1 MKNMKK
7 IIFVSLFS
15 LILIFGVNSV
25 QAKEKY
31 SSYNKGDKIT
41 VNVND
46 SDKLDFYVIEN
57 SGSDSDKVTAI
68 YESTLG
74 DPITY
79 KPGTDG
85 YEGSSVQKKLNELT
99 NSWSNVI
106 SKRLLKADE
115 VIPGITDVELK
126 KLTAEKFE
134 EPSYLFSVKEYWV
147 SDCLIEDKTT
157 YVFTVECFSE
167 AAGFGVLAFAVSD
180 EYQEEKPSTANIR
193 PVITVSKKYVDGGVI
208 IPEEDKIWKEFIEKF
223 KNSDAVSQFIDDGY
237 TVVFDYDDDY
247 LNIKLTNTEKN
258 KTWTTSFEYADGIIN
273 YVPNT
278 DNENLFLD
286 SNYWIPNTLF
296 VLSEMKGYDIDKL
309 IFWLDDKDNL
319 TLINDGIEFNFKE
332 IKITQNNQFVTGS
345 ITFDGVTSYKLD
357 IKNGI
362 KTYKVDNVLPSVE
375 SDEITT
381 NPKTGSF
388 IIIGITALVCILSFG
403 LCLYFTNKKIKQV

>member
-15 LILIFGVNSV
+15 LVLILGVNSV
-25 QAKEKY
+25 QAKEQY

-57 SGSDSDKVTAI
+57 SGSDTDKVTAV

-79 KPGTDG
+79 KVGTDG

-134 EPSYLFSVKEYWV
+134 EPSYLFSDKHYWV
-147 SDCLIEDKTT
+147 SDCLIEDKTVS
-157 YVFTVECFSE
+157 VFDVVCFGE
-167 AAGFGVLAFAVSD
+167 VAGFGVLGVAIPD
-180 EYQEEKPSTANIR
+180 EYNEEEPSTANIR

-208 IPEEDKIWKEFIEKF
+208 IPEEDKIWKEFVNKLNDLLVSEDNDTYKIIIDSGDDFLDILVHNNVNNTNWTISF
-223 KNSDAVSQFIDDGY
+223 K
-237 TVVFDYDDDY
+237 
-247 LNIKLTNTEKN
+247 
-258 KTWTTSFEYADGIIN
+258 YADGILT
-273 YVPNT
+273 YVPST
-278 DNENLFLD
+278 NEKDLIFADEFIYSCINV
-286 SNYWIPNTLF
+286 I
-296 VLSEMKGYDIDKL
+296 SEMKGYDADKL
-309 IFWLDDKDNL
+309 LSWLSNQDNL
-319 TLINDGIEFNFKE
+319 TIDADGI
-332 IKITQNNQFVTGS
+332 QFSKKKVGKANDSETLSGVIS
-345 ITFDGVTSYKLD
+345 DEYFDSFKLD

-362 KTYKVDNVLPSVE
+362 KTFKVVNDSPSDK

-388 IIIGITALVCILSFG
+388 MIIGITALVCILSFG

>member
-15 LILIFGVNSV
+15 LILMFGVNSV
-25 QAKEKY
+25 QAKEQY

-126 KLTAEKFE
+126 KLTVEKFE

-147 SDCLIEDKTT
+147 SDCLIEDKAIYT
-157 YVFTVECFSE
+157 FTVECFSE
-167 AAGFGVLAFAVSD
+167 AVGFGVLGVAIFD
-180 EYQEEKPSTANIR
+180 EYNEEEPSTANIR

-208 IPEEDKIWKEFIEKF
+208 IPEEDKIWKEFVNKLNDLLVFEDNDTYRIIIDSGDDFLDILVHNNVNNTNWTISF
-223 KNSDAVSQFIDDGY
+223 K
-237 TVVFDYDDDY
+237 
-247 LNIKLTNTEKN
+247 
-258 KTWTTSFEYADGIIN
+258 YADGILT
-273 YVPNT
+273 YVPST
-278 DNENLFLD
+278 NEKDLIFADEFIYSCINV
-286 SNYWIPNTLF
+286 I
-296 VLSEMKGYDIDKL
+296 SEMKGYDADKL
-309 IFWLDDKDNL
+309 LSWLSNQDNL
-319 TLINDGIEFNFKE
+319 TIDADGIQFSKKKVGKVNDSETLSGVVPDEYFDNF
-332 IKITQNNQFVTGS
+332 
-345 ITFDGVTSYKLD
+345 KLD

-362 KTYKVDNVLPSVE
+362 KTFKVVNDLPSVE
-375 SDEITT
+375 GDEITT

-388 IIIGITALVCILSFG
+388 IIGITALVCILSFG
-403 LCLYFTNKKIKQV
+403 LCLYFTNKKIKQVQ

>member
-31 SSYNKGDKIT
+31 SSYDKGDKIT

-46 SDKLDFYVIEN
+46 NDKLDFYVIEN

-126 KLTAEKFE
+126 KLTVEKF
-134 EPSYLFSVKEYWV
+134 
-147 SDCLIEDKTT
+147 
-157 YVFTVECFSE
+157 
-167 AAGFGVLAFAVSD
+167 
-180 EYQEEKPSTANIR
+180 
-193 PVITVSKKYVDGGVI
+193 
-208 IPEEDKIWKEFIEKF
+208 
-223 KNSDAVSQFIDDGY
+223 
-237 TVVFDYDDDY
+237 
-247 LNIKLTNTEKN
+247 
-258 KTWTTSFEYADGIIN
+258 
-273 YVPNT
+273 
-278 DNENLFLD
+278 
-286 SNYWIPNTLF
+286 
-296 VLSEMKGYDIDKL
+296 
-309 IFWLDDKDNL
+309 
-319 TLINDGIEFNFKE
+319 
-332 IKITQNNQFVTGS
+332 
-345 ITFDGVTSYKLD
+345 
-357 IKNGI
+357 
-362 KTYKVDNVLPSVE
+362 
-375 SDEITT
+375 
-381 NPKTGSF
+381 
-388 IIIGITALVCILSFG
+388 
-403 LCLYFTNKKIKQV
+403 

>member
-15 LILIFGVNSV
+15 LVLILGVNSV
-25 QAKEKY
+25 QAKEQY

-79 KPGTDG
+79 KVGTDG

-134 EPSYLFSVKEYWV
+134 EPSYLFSDKHYWV
-147 SDCLIEDKTT
+147 SDCLIEDKTVL
-157 YVFTVECFSE
+157 VFDVEWFGE
-167 AAGFGVLAFAVSD
+167 VAGFGVLGVAIPDGFVYDNPDA
-180 EYQEEKPSTANIR
+180 PTTANIR

-208 IPEEDKIWKEFIEKF
+208 IPEEDKIWKEFVNKLNDLLVSEDNDTYKIIIDSGDDFLDILVHNNVNNTNWTISF
-223 KNSDAVSQFIDDGY
+223 K
-237 TVVFDYDDDY
+237 
-247 LNIKLTNTEKN
+247 
-258 KTWTTSFEYADGIIN
+258 YADGILT
-273 YVPNT
+273 YVPST
-278 DNENLFLD
+278 NEKDLIFADEFIYSCINV
-286 SNYWIPNTLF
+286 I
-296 VLSEMKGYDIDKL
+296 SEMKGYDADKL
-309 IFWLDDKDNL
+309 LSWLSNQDNL
-319 TLINDGIEFNFKE
+319 TIDADGIQFSKKKVGKADDSETLSGVVPDEYFDNF
-332 IKITQNNQFVTGS
+332 
-345 ITFDGVTSYKLD
+345 KLD

-362 KTYKVDNVLPSVE
+362 KTFKVVNDLPSVE
-375 SDEITT
+375 GDEITT

>member
-1 MKNMKK
+1 M
-7 IIFVSLFS
+7 
-15 LILIFGVNSV
+15 
-25 QAKEKY
+25 
-31 SSYNKGDKIT
+31 
-41 VNVND
+41 
-46 SDKLDFYVIEN
+46 
-57 SGSDSDKVTAI
+57 
-68 YESTLG
+68 
-74 DPITY
+74 
-79 KPGTDG
+79 
-85 YEGSSVQKKLNELT
+85 
-99 NSWSNVI
+99 
-106 SKRLLKADE
+106 
-115 VIPGITDVELK
+115 K
-126 KLTAEKFE
+126 KLTVEKFE

-147 SDCLIEDKTT
+147 SDCLIEDKAIYT
-157 YVFTVECFSE
+157 FTVECFSE
-167 AAGFGVLAFAVSD
+167 AVGFGVLGVAIFD
-180 EYQEEKPSTANIR
+180 EYNEEEPSTANIR

-208 IPEEDKIWKEFIEKF
+208 ISEEDKIWKEFIEKF

-309 IFWLDDKDNL
+309 IFWLEDKDNL

-362 KTYKVDNVLPSVE
+362 KTYKVDNDLPSVE

-403 LCLYFTNKKIKQV
+403 LCLYFTNKKIKQI

>member
-15 LILIFGVNSV
+15 LVLILGVNSV
-25 QAKEKY
+25 QAKEQY

-126 KLTAEKFE
+126 KLTVEKFE

-147 SDCLIEDKTT
+147 SDCLIEDKAIYT
-157 YVFTVECFSE
+157 FTVECFSE
-167 AAGFGVLAFAVSD
+167 AVGFGVLGVAIFD
-180 EYQEEKPSTANIR
+180 EYNEEEPSTANIR

-208 IPEEDKIWKEFIEKF
+208 IPEEDKIWKEFVNKLNDLLVFEDNDTYRIIIDSGDDFLDILVHNNVNNTNWTISF
-223 KNSDAVSQFIDDGY
+223 K
-237 TVVFDYDDDY
+237 
-247 LNIKLTNTEKN
+247 
-258 KTWTTSFEYADGIIN
+258 YADGILT
-273 YVPNT
+273 YVPST
-278 DNENLFLD
+278 NEKDLIFADEFIYSCINV
-286 SNYWIPNTLF
+286 I
-296 VLSEMKGYDIDKL
+296 SEMKGYDADKL
-309 IFWLDDKDNL
+309 LSWLSNQDNL
-319 TLINDGIEFNFKE
+319 TIDADGIQFSKKKVGKADDSETLSGVVPDEYFDNF
-332 IKITQNNQFVTGS
+332 
-345 ITFDGVTSYKLD
+345 KLD

-362 KTYKVDNVLPSVE
+362 KTFKVVNDLPSVE
-375 SDEITT
+375 GDEITT

-403 LCLYFTNKKIKQV
+403 LCLYFTNKKIKQVQ

>member
-15 LILIFGVNSV
+15 LILMFGVNSV
-25 QAKEKY
+25 QAKEQY

-57 SGSDSDKVTAI
+57 SGSESDKVTAI

-126 KLTAEKFE
+126 KLTVEKFE

-147 SDCLIEDKTT
+147 SDCLIEDKAIYT
-157 YVFTVECFSE
+157 FTVECFSE
-167 AAGFGVLAFAVSD
+167 AVGFGVLGVAIFD
-180 EYQEEKPSTANIR
+180 EYNEEEPSTANIR

-208 IPEEDKIWKEFIEKF
+208 IPEEDTIWKEFVNKLNDLLVFEDNDTYRIIIDSGDDFLDILVHNNVNNTNWTISF
-223 KNSDAVSQFIDDGY
+223 K
-237 TVVFDYDDDY
+237 
-247 LNIKLTNTEKN
+247 
-258 KTWTTSFEYADGIIN
+258 YADGILT
-273 YVPNT
+273 YVPST
-278 DNENLFLD
+278 NEKDLIFADEFIYSCINV
-286 SNYWIPNTLF
+286 I
-296 VLSEMKGYDIDKL
+296 SEMKGYDADKL
-309 IFWLDDKDNL
+309 LSWLSNQDNL
-319 TLINDGIEFNFKE
+319 TIDADGIQFSKKKVGKVNDSETLSGVVPDEYFDNF
-332 IKITQNNQFVTGS
+332 
-345 ITFDGVTSYKLD
+345 KLD

-362 KTYKVDNVLPSVE
+362 KTFKVVNDLPSVE
-375 SDEITT
+375 GDEITT

-388 IIIGITALVCILSFG
+388 IIGITALVCILSFG
-403 LCLYFTNKKIKQV
+403 LCLYFTNKKIKQVQ

>member
-1 MKNMKK
+1 M
-7 IIFVSLFS
+7 FS
-15 LILIFGVNSV
+15 LILIFGVNNV

-46 SDKLDFYVIEN
+46 NDKLDFYVIEN

-126 KLTAEKFE
+126 KLTVEKFE

-147 SDCLIEDKTT
+147 SDCLIEDKAIYT
-157 YVFTVECFSE
+157 FTVECFSE
-167 AAGFGVLAFAVSD
+167 AVGFGVLGVAIFD
-180 EYQEEKPSTANIR
+180 EYNEEEPSTANIR

-247 LNIKLTNTEKN
+247 LNIKLTDTEKN

-362 KTYKVDNVLPSVE
+362 KTYKVDNDFSSVE